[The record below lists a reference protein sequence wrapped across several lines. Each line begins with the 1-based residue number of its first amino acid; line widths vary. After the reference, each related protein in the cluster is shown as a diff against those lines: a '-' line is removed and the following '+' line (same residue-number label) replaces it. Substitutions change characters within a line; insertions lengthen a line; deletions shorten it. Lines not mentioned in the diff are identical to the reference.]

1 MSIGEWLTL
10 ASVLIVGIGVILNQ
24 RKSSDDLSRVFAER
38 IATLEALVSTFQAHM
53 NNFEKRMERRMD
65 DFHDRLLEI
74 EKEQRRDKSQR

>member
-1 MSIGEWLTL
+1 MSIGDWLTL
-10 ASVLIVGIGVILNQ
+10 VSVIIVGIGVILSQ

-38 IATLEALVSTFQAHM
+38 IATLEALVATFQGHM

-74 EKEQRRDKSQR
+74 EKEQRREKSQR